1 MTQTVEQPKC
11 TRIEVGHSQTSRKQW
26 KNSPMSNSAERTT
39 EMKSTKM
46 STIHNVPWVQRE
58 KNHLSAMLSTNLQI
72 DRHFSR
78 SCLASKFDWYLKKSL
93 QMNWKI

>member
-46 STIHNVPWVQRE
+46 S
-58 KNHLSAMLSTNLQI
+58 
-72 DRHFSR
+72 
-78 SCLASKFDWYLKKSL
+78 KKQCTLGTAGKEPSVGHA
-93 QMNWKI
+93 